1 MDPITVLQSRIEQ
14 LEAKLGLAVSP
25 TPDGQ
30 QGDSATSHLL
40 NTAQT
45 INNATLGHEKLSEAV
60 NMAHELNNY
69 TNPNFVE
76 ISEQSNKH
84 KQVVTAAEPVL
95 HYHCSCMHR
104 CKQAVPVLESEPIQ
118 HVPEMQASV
127 DNMHQA
133 AAEVKAEADAVSLG
147 IQEIAE
153 TCGVAAA
160 AASEQLAGVARHV
173 EQAEQKLFPQ
183 RRNGLD

>member
-14 LEAKLGLAVSP
+14 LEAKLGLAVSS

-40 NTAQT
+40 NAAQT
-45 INNATLGHEKLSEAV
+45 MNSATVGHEKLTEAV
-60 NMAHELNNY
+60 NMANELNNY
-69 TNPNFVE
+69 TDPNFVE
-76 ISEQSNKH
+76 
-84 KQVVTAAEPVL
+84 
-95 HYHCSCMHR
+95 M
-104 CKQAVPVLESEPIQ
+104 AVPVLESEPIQ
-118 HVPEMQASV
+118 HVPEMQATV

-153 TCGVAAA
+153 TCGAAAA
-160 AASEQLAGVARHV
+160 AASGQLAGAARRA